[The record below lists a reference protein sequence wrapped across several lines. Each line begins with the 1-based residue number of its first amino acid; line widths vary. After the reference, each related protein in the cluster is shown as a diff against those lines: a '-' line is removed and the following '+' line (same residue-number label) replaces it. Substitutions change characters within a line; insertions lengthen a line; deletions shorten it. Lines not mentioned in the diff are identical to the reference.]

1 VRPRRR
7 PQTPSSG
14 SLLVRSRGEP
24 ASFAAFYE
32 AYADRVLAFLVRRVI
47 DPELAFDLLSETFA
61 KALASRDQFRG
72 NSAGEEQGW
81 LFAIARSELYMYWRT
96 GNIERSALARYAIT
110 VPELSDQEH
119 ERIEAL
125 AGLSGASE
133 TLLDAMSA
141 LPADQRRAVELR
153 VLEDLSY
160 PDLAATL
167 DVSEATARA
176 RVSRGLRALGRA
188 VRGAPGNILGERA

>member
-1 VRPRRR
+1 V
-7 PQTPSSG
+7 
-14 SLLVRSRGEP
+14 LSRADP
-24 ASFAAFYE
+24 AAFAAFYE
-32 AYADRVLAFLVRRVI
+32 GYADRILAFLARRVL

-61 KALASRDQFRG
+61 KALASRDRFRG
-72 NSAGEEQGW
+72 DTAGEELAW
-81 LFAIARSELYMYWRT
+81 LFAIARSELQMYWRT
-96 GNIERSALARYAIT
+96 GDIERSALARYAIT
-110 VPELSDQEH
+110 VPTLSDQEH

-141 LPADQRRAVELR
+141 LPVDQRRAVELR
-153 VLEDLSY
+153 VLDDVSY

-167 DVSEATARA
+167 EVSEATARA

-188 VRGAPGNILGERA
+188 VRGTPGSVLGERA

>member
-7 PQTPSSG
+7 PQTQSSG
-14 SLLVRSRGEP
+14 SLLVRSREDP
-24 ASFAAFYE
+24 AAFAAFYE
-32 AYADRVLAFLVRRVI
+32 AYADRVLAFLARRVL

-72 NSAGEEQGW
+72 HSAGEEQGW
-81 LFAIARSELYMYWRT
+81 LFAIARSELHMYWRT
-96 GNIERSALARYAIT
+96 GRIERSALERYAIT
-110 VPELSDQEH
+110 VPALSDQEH

-125 AGLSGASE
+125 AGLSAASD

-176 RVSRGLRALGRA
+176 RVSRGLRALGQA
-188 VRGAPGNILGERA
+188 VSPARGNVLGEHA

>member
-1 VRPRRR
+1 
-7 PQTPSSG
+7 
-14 SLLVRSRGEP
+14 LLVRSREDP
-24 ASFAAFYE
+24 AAFAAFYE
-32 AYADRVLAFLVRRVI
+32 AYADRVLAFLVRRVL

-81 LFAIARSELYMYWRT
+81 LFAIARSELHMYWRT

-110 VPELSDQEH
+110 VPTLSDQEH

-188 VRGAPGNILGERA
+188 MRGTPGSVLGEHA